1 MSPDRNRGARIT
13 RPTRRERKR
22 CAKLVDKAI
31 RKQVR
36 KVHDVYGGIDQGGCV
51 VELLI
56 LADKIRKEG

>member
-1 MSPDRNRGARIT
+1 MT